1 LQIALN
7 TVLNF
12 RTKLIEVHM
21 LKPMAIVLMV
31 ALAAPAAGQ
40 NASPAQQIAPAVSKD
55 KDPNRI
61 ICERE
66 EEIGTRLGGKKVCK
80 TAAQWQLERQQQRE
94 TIEGVQRQ
102 GTSVGSPSGG
112 I

>member
-1 LQIALN
+1 MLKFIAL
-7 TVLNF
+7 
-12 RTKLIEVHM
+12 
-21 LKPMAIVLMV
+21 AGA
-31 ALAAPAAGQ
+31 ALLVGAQAAAQTTPASQAAPA
-40 NASPAQQIAPAVSKD
+40 PAPRD

-61 ICERE
+61 ICERQ

-80 TAAQWQLERQQQRE
+80 TAMEWQIEREQNRN

-102 GTSVGSPSGG
+102 ATSTGIPSGS